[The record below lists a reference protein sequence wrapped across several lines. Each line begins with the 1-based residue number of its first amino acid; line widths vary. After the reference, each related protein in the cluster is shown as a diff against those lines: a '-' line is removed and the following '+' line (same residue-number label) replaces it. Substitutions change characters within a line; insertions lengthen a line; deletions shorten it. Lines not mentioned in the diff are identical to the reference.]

1 MRKRITRRKT
11 TKKEKSV
18 VQKYFEHALYANV
31 TYGLLKPDKKLV
43 EYCKENGKIIIKE
56 NDVKHVQDHLTPD
69 FFKSKIEIKNFI
81 SYELRGTH

>member
-18 VQKYFEHALYANV
+18 IQKYFEHALRANV
-31 TYGLLKPDKKLV
+31 KYGLLKPDKKLV
-43 EYCKENGKIIIKE
+43 EYCKENDKIIIKE
-56 NDVKHVQDHLTPD
+56 HDVKHVQEYLTPE

-81 SYELRGTH
+81 SYELRGSY

>member
-1 MRKRITRRKT
+1 MRKRIPYRKKTR
-11 TKKEKSV
+11 KEKSV
-18 VQKYFEHALYANV
+18 MQKYFEHALIADV
-31 TYGLLKPDKKLV
+31 KYGLLKPDKKLV

-81 SYELRGTH
+81 SYELRRAY